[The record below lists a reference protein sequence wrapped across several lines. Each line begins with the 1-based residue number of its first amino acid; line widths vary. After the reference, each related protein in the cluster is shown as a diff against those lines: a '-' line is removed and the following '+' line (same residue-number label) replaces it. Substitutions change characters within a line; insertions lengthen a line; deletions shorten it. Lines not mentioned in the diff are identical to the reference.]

1 MCIFVPLSFIFPL
14 FLHST
19 FTFPSHSIPVPLSPP
34 PVCIA
39 RSAYFRKLC
48 LPFLKTLIR
57 FHSDETL
64 SRSRNRKDTSLPCC
78 SGHSEKRLAVFVGE
92 LARLCSA
99 WKREGRGGEGG
110 KYRGEISSS
119 VSVRASGSRKEEKG
133 RRRGRCGVQEE
144 GKGREGCF
152 RKFRSL
158 KRKIDSGP
166 PPSAIHISDAHA
178 VVTSCRTPARVSL
191 RSRVYLDTH
200 VIGSQV
206 EILVAGW
213 PAMEQE
219 EGDAPRTIGH
229 QITKKNRKKPPRG
242 TRRERKEE
250 RTRTRRRR
258 RRRKKKNKQLCS
270 EEKRKDHL

>member
-1 MCIFVPLSFIFPL
+1 MKIVLIANGGEGISRIIARLGFLRSRIRGSNSRTFSLSIYIYMCIFVPLSFIFPL

-110 KYRGEISSS
+110 KHRGEIFFLGLGTRLRVEERRKRTS
-119 VSVRASGSRKEEKG
+119 SGSAACKR
-133 RRRGRCGVQEE
+133 
-144 GKGREGCF
+144 KGREGKAAF
-152 RKFRSL
+152 ENFVR
-158 KRKIDSGP
+158 
-166 PPSAIHISDAHA
+166 
-178 VVTSCRTPARVSL
+178 
-191 RSRVYLDTH
+191 
-200 VIGSQV
+200 
-206 EILVAGW
+206 
-213 PAMEQE
+213 
-219 EGDAPRTIGH
+219 
-229 QITKKNRKKPPRG
+229 
-242 TRRERKEE
+242 
-250 RTRTRRRR
+250 
-258 RRRKKKNKQLCS
+258 
-270 EEKRKDHL
+270 